1 VSPVLFR
8 HRRLILLVAAL
19 LTAGLAAV
27 AAGAM
32 NTFVL
37 SRWEAPGS
45 ESVQVQELLKRDHD
59 TGNANLVL
67 LVGGA
72 VDDPVTAAAANA
84 VAAELR
90 SEPAVSDVWSY
101 WSRAGD
107 PTMRSADG
115 RHAVI
120 LAHVSGDATSAR
132 LLIRERIL
140 PAYTRDTGV
149 IRVSVGGAEAV
160 SSQVSQQATRDF
172 LRAEILIL
180 PVMVVLLVW
189 LYRRVRLALL
199 TLGIGLFAVLGTLAG
214 LRLLT
219 GFTEVATFAAN
230 ITLVMGIGL
239 GIDYS
244 LFVIARFREELT
256 AGAPVPAA
264 ISTTVRTAGRTVV
277 FSGLTVAASLSA
289 LLLFPFAFLRSF
301 AYAGILVVAL
311 AVLGALTILPAALA
325 VLGPRALRRNRRP
338 ARAGGLR
345 SRVGRRDRSP
355 TQEDDLTSRVGRR
368 ERSSAQGDGLR
379 SRVGRRDRS
388 LAQEDSF
395 RSRVGRR
402 GRGPAQQG
410 GFWVRVG
417 GSVMRRPV
425 LFTAFGLL
433 VTGVLAAPALGM
445 RIGLPDDRVLPPSA
459 STRQTYDVMR
469 SVLPNEPQDALHIVT
484 TSTDVAGY
492 AAEVSRVPGIAQV
505 NSAAGVFT
513 GGVRVGPPPFTG
525 SRLEAVPTREILSG
539 TETPALVAAVRA
551 VPPPPG
557 GALVG
562 GYPAELTDFRAMLT
576 DRIPLVAA
584 VLLAISFAVLF
595 AMSRSLLIPVKATIL
610 NLLSLAVM
618 FGVLVTVFQNGL
630 FADVLGFTPIGT
642 LDPAFPILMFCVAY
656 GLSMDYE
663 VFLLSRI
670 KERYEATG
678 DNTRA
683 VLEGL
688 QRSAPLVTAAA
699 TILAVSFALYATG
712 EVMYLQM
719 VGVGTAVAILVDATI
734 IRAILVPALMRLAG
748 RANWWPARPA
758 TPQTDPP
765 PPTATAA
772 TAAESPPQLPS
783 GASMPLL
790 PGGGNAP

>member
-1 VSPVLFR
+1 VLFR
-8 HRRLILLVAAL
+8 HRRLILLLTGL
-19 LTAGLAAV
+19 LTVALGAV

-32 NTFVL
+32 NAMVL

-45 ESVQVQELLKRDHD
+45 ESVQVQELLARDHG

-67 LVGGA
+67 LVTGA
-72 VDDPVTAAAANA
+72 IDDPATAAAATA
-84 VAAELR
+84 VATELR
-90 SEPAVSDVWSY
+90 GEQAVGDVWSY
-101 WSRAGD
+101 WSRGGD

-120 LAHVSGDATSAR
+120 LAHVTGDATSAR

-140 PAYTRDTGV
+140 PAYTRDDGV
-149 IRVSVGGAEAV
+149 LRVDVGGAEAV
-160 SSQVSQQATRDF
+160 SGQVSQQATRDF
-172 LRAEILIL
+172 LRAELLIL
-180 PVMVVLLVW
+180 PVMTILLVW
-189 LYRRVRLALL
+189 LYRRIRLALL

-214 LRLLT
+214 LRVLT

-256 AGAPVPAA
+256 AGATIKNA
-264 ISTTVRTAGRTVV
+264 IVSTVRTAGRTVV

-325 VLGPRALRRNRRP
+325 VLGPRALRRNPRP
-338 ARAGGLR
+338 EA
-345 SRVGRRDRSP
+345 
-355 TQEDDLTSRVGRR
+355 DD
-368 ERSSAQGDGLR
+368 
-379 SRVGRRDRS
+379 
-388 LAQEDSF
+388 
-395 RSRVGRR
+395 
-402 GRGPAQQG
+402 
-410 GFWVRVG
+410 GFWVRAG
-417 GSVMRRPV
+417 GAVMRRPV

-433 VTGVLAAPALGM
+433 VVGVLAAPALGL
-445 RIGLPDDRVLPPSA
+445 RLGLPDDRVLPPSA

-469 SVLPNEPQDALHIVT
+469 DVLPTEPQDALHIVT

-492 AAEVSRVPGIAQV
+492 AADVSRVPGIAQV
-505 NSAAGVFT
+505 NAAAGVFVA
-513 GGVRVGPPPFTG
+513 GVRVGPAPFTG
-525 SRLEAVPTREILSG
+525 ARLEAVPTREILSG
-539 TETPALVAAVRA
+539 TQTPALVAAVRA
-551 VPPPPG
+551 VPQPPG

-562 GYPAELTDFRAMLT
+562 GYPAELSDFRAMLT

-584 VLLAISFAVLF
+584 VLLAISFVVLF
-595 AMSRSLLIPVKATIL
+595 AMSRSLLIPLKATIL

-618 FGVLVTVFQNGL
+618 FGVLVTVFQNGFL
-630 FADVLGFTPIGT
+630 AGVLGFTPIGT

-670 KERYEATG
+670 KERYDATG
-678 DNTRA
+678 DNARA

-712 EVMYLQM
+712 EVVYLQM
-719 VGVGTAVAILVDATI
+719 VGVGIAVAIIVDATI

-758 TPQTDPP
+758 APRPD
-765 PPTATAA
+765 AA
-772 TAAESPPQLPS
+772 SLTRVGVTSR
-783 GASMPLL
+783 
-790 PGGGNAP
+790 

>member
-1 VSPVLFR
+1 MSPVLFR

-19 LTAGLAAV
+19 LTLGLAAV

-32 NTFVL
+32 NVLVL

-45 ESVQVQELLKRDHD
+45 ESVRVQELLERDHG

-67 LVGGA
+67 LVSG
-72 VDDPVTAAAANA
+72 VIDDPSVAAAAQT

-90 SEPAVSDVWSY
+90 GEEAVLDVWSY
-101 WSRAGD
+101 WSRGKD

-115 RHAVI
+115 RHALI
-120 LAHVSGDATSAR
+120 LAHVTGDATSAR
-132 LLIRERIL
+132 LHIRERLL
-140 PAYTRDTGV
+140 PAYTRDTGL
-149 IRVSVGGAEAV
+149 IRVAVGGAEAV

-172 LRAEILIL
+172 LRAELLIV
-180 PVMVVLLVW
+180 PVMIVLLVV
-189 LYRRVRLALL
+189 LYRRFRLALL
-199 TLGIGLFAVLGTLAG
+199 TLGVGLFAVIGTLAG
-214 LRLLT
+214 LRLLA
-219 GFTEVATFAAN
+219 GVTEVATFAAN

-264 ISTTVRTAGRTVV
+264 ILDTVRTAGRTVV

-301 AYAGILVVAL
+301 AYAGILVVIL
-311 AVLGALTILPAALA
+311 AVLGTLTILPAALA
-325 VLGPRALRRNRRP
+325 VLGPRALRRRP
-338 ARAGGLR
+338 PPGPRALRHPPPPREDGFWTRAGGL
-345 SRVGRRDRSP
+345 
-355 TQEDDLTSRVGRR
+355 
-368 ERSSAQGDGLR
+368 
-379 SRVGRRDRS
+379 
-388 LAQEDSF
+388 
-395 RSRVGRR
+395 
-402 GRGPAQQG
+402 
-410 GFWVRVG
+410 
-417 GSVMRRPV
+417 VMRRPV
-425 LFTAFGLL
+425 LFTALGLL
-433 VTGVLAAPALGM
+433 IVGVLAAPALGL
-445 RIGLPDDRVLPPSA
+445 RLGLPDDRVLPPSA

-469 SVLPNEPQDALHIVT
+469 DVLPTEPQDALHIVT
-484 TSTDVAGY
+484 ASPDTGGY
-492 AAEVSRVPGIAQV
+492 AAAVSRVPGIAQV
-505 NSAAGVFT
+505 NSAAGVFVAGART
-513 GGVRVGPPPFTG
+513 GPAPAGITG
-525 SRLEAVPTREILSG
+525 TRLEAVPTREVLSG
-539 TETPALVAAVRA
+539 TGTPALVAAVRA
-551 VPPPPG
+551 VPAPPG
-557 GALVG
+557 GVQVG

-576 DRIPLVAA
+576 ERIPLVAA

-618 FGVLVTVFQNGL
+618 FGVLVTVFQNGFL
-630 FADVLGFTPIGT
+630 AGVLSFTPIGT

-670 KERYEATG
+670 KERYDATG

-688 QRSAPLVTAAA
+688 QRSAPLVTAAG

-719 VGVGTAVAILVDATI
+719 VGVGTAVAILVDATV

-748 RANWWPARPA
+748 PANWWPSAARPA
-758 TPQTDPP
+758 RSGGKRRPVQ
-765 PPTATAA
+765 AA
-772 TAAESPPQLPS
+772 SR
-783 GASMPLL
+783 
-790 PGGGNAP
+790 

>member
-1 VSPVLFR
+1 MSPVLFR

-32 NTFVL
+32 NVLVL

-45 ESVQVQELLKRDHD
+45 ESVRVQELLDRDHG

-67 LVGGA
+67 LVSG
-72 VDDPVTAAAANA
+72 VIDDPSVAAAAQT
-84 VAAELR
+84 VATELR
-90 SEPAVSDVWSY
+90 AEEAVLDVWSY
-101 WSRAGD
+101 WSRGQD

-115 RHAVI
+115 RHALI
-120 LAHVSGDATSAR
+120 LAHVTGDATSAR
-132 LLIRERIL
+132 LHIRERIL
-140 PAYTRDTGV
+140 PAYTRDTGLIQV
-149 IRVSVGGAEAV
+149 RVGGAEAV
-160 SSQVSQQATRDF
+160 AGQVSEQATRDF
-172 LRAEILIL
+172 LRAELLIV
-180 PVMVVLLVW
+180 PVMIVLLVV
-189 LYRRVRLALL
+189 LYRRFRLALL
-199 TLGIGLFAVLGTLAG
+199 TLGIGLFAVIGTLAG
-214 LRLLT
+214 LRLLA
-219 GFTEVATFAAN
+219 GVTEVATFAAN

-256 AGAPVPAA
+256 AGASVPAA
-264 ISTTVRTAGRTVV
+264 ILDTVRTAGRTVV

-301 AYAGILVVAL
+301 AYAGILVVIL
-311 AVLGALTILPAALA
+311 AVLGTLTILPAALA
-325 VLGPRALRRNRRP
+325 ALGPRALRRRP
-338 ARAGGLR
+338 PPPREDGFWTRTGGL
-345 SRVGRRDRSP
+345 
-355 TQEDDLTSRVGRR
+355 
-368 ERSSAQGDGLR
+368 
-379 SRVGRRDRS
+379 
-388 LAQEDSF
+388 
-395 RSRVGRR
+395 
-402 GRGPAQQG
+402 
-410 GFWVRVG
+410 
-417 GSVMRRPV
+417 VMRRPI
-425 LFTAFGLL
+425 LFTALGLL
-433 VTGVLAAPALGM
+433 IVGVLAAPALGL
-445 RIGLPDDRVLPPSA
+445 RLGLPDDRVLPPTA

-469 SVLPNEPQDALHIVT
+469 DVLPTEPQDALHIVT
-484 TSTDVAGY
+484 ASADSGAY
-492 AAEVSRVPGIAQV
+492 AAAVSQISGIARV
-505 NSAAGVFT
+505 NSAAGVFVAGTRIGPAPAGLT
-513 GGVRVGPPPFTG
+513 GT
-525 SRLEAVPTREILSG
+525 RLEAVPTREVLSG
-539 TETPALVAAVRA
+539 TGTPALVAAVRA
-551 VPPPPG
+551 VPAPPG
-557 GALVG
+557 GAQVG

-595 AMSRSLLIPVKATIL
+595 TMSRSLLIPIKATIL

-618 FGVLVTVFQNGL
+618 FGVLVTVFQNGFL
-630 FADVLGFTPIGT
+630 ADVLGFTPIGT

-670 KERYEATG
+670 KERYDATG

-683 VLEGL
+683 VLDGL

-748 RANWWPARPA
+748 PANWWPSAL
-758 TPQTDPP
+758 
-765 PPTATAA
+765 PPTRRTDGLR
-772 TAAESPPQLPS
+772 PPTPPDELVTLGRP
-783 GASMPLL
+783 PH
-790 PGGGNAP
+790 PTN

>member
-459 STRQTYDVMR
+459 ST
-469 SVLPNEPQDALHIVT
+469 
-484 TSTDVAGY
+484 
-492 AAEVSRVPGIAQV
+492 
-505 NSAAGVFT
+505 
-513 GGVRVGPPPFTG
+513 
-525 SRLEAVPTREILSG
+525 
-539 TETPALVAAVRA
+539 
-551 VPPPPG
+551 
-557 GALVG
+557 
-562 GYPAELTDFRAMLT
+562 
-576 DRIPLVAA
+576 
-584 VLLAISFAVLF
+584 
-595 AMSRSLLIPVKATIL
+595 
-610 NLLSLAVM
+610 
-618 FGVLVTVFQNGL
+618 
-630 FADVLGFTPIGT
+630 
-642 LDPAFPILMFCVAY
+642 
-656 GLSMDYE
+656 
-663 VFLLSRI
+663 
-670 KERYEATG
+670 
-678 DNTRA
+678 
-683 VLEGL
+683 
-688 QRSAPLVTAAA
+688 
-699 TILAVSFALYATG
+699 
-712 EVMYLQM
+712 
-719 VGVGTAVAILVDATI
+719 
-734 IRAILVPALMRLAG
+734 G
-748 RANWWPARPA
+748 RRM
-758 TPQTDPP
+758 T
-765 PPTATAA
+765 
-772 TAAESPPQLPS
+772 
-783 GASMPLL
+783 
-790 PGGGNAP
+790 

>member
-1 VSPVLFR
+1 VLFR
-8 HRRLILLVAAL
+8 HRRLILLL
-19 LTAGLAAV
+19 AGLVTVALGAI

-32 NTFVL
+32 NSMVL

-45 ESVQVQELLKRDHD
+45 ESVHVQELLERDHG

-67 LVGGA
+67 LVTGA
-72 VDDPVTAAAANA
+72 IDDPAAAAAATA
-84 VAAELR
+84 VAAEL
-90 SEPAVSDVWSY
+90 SGEPAVGDVWSY
-101 WSRAGD
+101 WSRGGD

-120 LAHVSGDATSAR
+120 LAHVTGDATSAR

-149 IRVSVGGAEAV
+149 IRVDVGGAEAV

-172 LRAEILIL
+172 LRAEMLIL
-180 PVMVVLLVW
+180 PVMAVLLVW

-199 TLGIGLFAVLGTLAG
+199 TLGIGLFAVVGALAG

-244 LFVIARFREELT
+244 LFVIARFREEFA
-256 AGAPVPAA
+256 AGEQIKDA
-264 ISTTVRTAGRTVV
+264 IHATVRTAGRTVV

-301 AYAGILVVAL
+301 AYAGILVVVL
-311 AVLGALTILPAALA
+311 AVVGALTILPAALA
-325 VLGPRALRRNRRP
+325 VLGRRALRRSPARREGVFW
-338 ARAGGLR
+338 ARAGAL
-345 SRVGRRDRSP
+345 
-355 TQEDDLTSRVGRR
+355 
-368 ERSSAQGDGLR
+368 
-379 SRVGRRDRS
+379 
-388 LAQEDSF
+388 
-395 RSRVGRR
+395 
-402 GRGPAQQG
+402 
-410 GFWVRVG
+410 
-417 GSVMRRPV
+417 VMRRPV
-425 LFTAFGLL
+425 LFTAAGLI
-433 VTGVLAAPALGM
+433 VVGVLAAPALGL
-445 RIGLPDDRVLPPSA
+445 RIGLPDDRVLPSSA

-484 TSTDVAGY
+484 TSADVTAY
-492 AAEVSRVPGIAQV
+492 ATALSRVPGIAQV
-505 NSAAGVFT
+505 NSAAGVFAA
-513 GGVRVGPPPFTG
+513 GERVGPPVLTG
-525 SRLEAVPTREILSG
+525 ARLEAVPTREILSG

-562 GYPAELTDFRAMLT
+562 GYPAELADFRAMLT

-584 VLLAISFAVLF
+584 VLLVISFGVLF
-595 AMSRSLLIPVKATIL
+595 AMSRSLLLPVKATVL

-618 FGVLVTVFQNGL
+618 FGVLVTVFQNGFL
-630 FADVLGFTPIGT
+630 ADVLGFTPIGT

-670 KERYEATG
+670 KERYDETG

-683 VLEGL
+683 VLDGL

-719 VGVGTAVAILVDATI
+719 VGVGTAVAIVVDATI

-748 RANWWPARPA
+748 RANWWPAETRPCRVRPRSA
-758 TPQTDPP
+758 IRIGGH
-765 PPTATAA
+765 
-772 TAAESPPQLPS
+772 AESPSLQQ
-783 GASMPLL
+783 G
-790 PGGGNAP
+790 

>member
-8 HRRLILLVAAL
+8 HRRLILLVTAL
-19 LTAGLAAV
+19 LTLGLAAV

-32 NTFVL
+32 NVLVL

-45 ESVQVQELLKRDHD
+45 ESVRVQELLERDHG

-67 LVGGA
+67 LVSG
-72 VDDPVTAAAANA
+72 VIDDPAVAAAANA

-90 SEPAVSDVWSY
+90 TEDAVLDVWSY
-101 WSRAGD
+101 WSRGGD
-107 PTMRSADG
+107 PTMRDADG
-115 RHAVI
+115 RHALI
-120 LAHVSGDATSAR
+120 LAHVTGDATSAR
-132 LLIRERIL
+132 LHIRERIL
-140 PAYTRDTGV
+140 PAYSRDTGL
-149 IRVSVGGAEAV
+149 IRVDVGGAEAV

-172 LRAEILIL
+172 LRAELLIV
-180 PVMVVLLVW
+180 PVMIVLLVV
-189 LYRRVRLALL
+189 LYRRFRLALL
-199 TLGIGLFAVLGTLAG
+199 TLGVGLFAVIGTLAG
-214 LRLLT
+214 LRLLA
-219 GFTEVATFAAN
+219 GVTEVATFAAN

-264 ISTTVRTAGRTVV
+264 IATTVRTAGRTVV

-325 VLGPRALRRNRRP
+325 VLGTRALRRRPPPHENDSWSSHSPPPHENSPWSRRP
-338 ARAGGLR
+338 PPPR
-345 SRVGRRDRSP
+345 
-355 TQEDDLTSRVGRR
+355 ED
-368 ERSSAQGDGLR
+368 
-379 SRVGRRDRS
+379 
-388 LAQEDSF
+388 
-395 RSRVGRR
+395 
-402 GRGPAQQG
+402 
-410 GFWVRVG
+410 GFWSRLG
-417 GSVMRRPV
+417 TLVMRRPV
-425 LFTAFGLL
+425 LFTVLGLL
-433 VTGVLAAPALGM
+433 IVGVLAAPALGL
-445 RIGLPDDRVLPPSA
+445 RLGLPDDRVLPPTA

-469 SVLPNEPQDALHIVT
+469 DVLPTEPQDALHIVAA
-484 TSTDVAGY
+484 SADIGGY
-492 AAEVSRVPGIAQV
+492 AAAVSRVPGIAQV
-505 NSAAGVFT
+505 NSAAGVFVAGTRT
-513 GGVRVGPPPFTG
+513 GPAPPGLAGPEPSGPTSPGPGPAGPSNPAGPAGIGPSGPSG
-525 SRLEAVPTREILSG
+525 SRLEAVPTREALSG
-539 TETPALVAAVRA
+539 TDTPALVAAVRA

-557 GALVG
+557 ATVQVG

-576 DRIPLVAA
+576 DRIPLVAV
-584 VLLAISFAVLF
+584 VLLTISFAVLF

-618 FGVLVTVFQNGL
+618 FGVLVTVFQNGFL
-630 FADVLGFTPIGT
+630 ADVLGFTPIGT

-670 KERYEATG
+670 KERWDATG

-683 VLEGL
+683 VLDGL

-712 EVMYLQM
+712 DVMYLQM
-719 VGVGTAVAILVDATI
+719 VGVGTAVAILIDATV

-748 RANWWPARPA
+748 PANWWPSATRPA
-758 TPQTDPP
+758 GAGSKRPP
-765 PPTATAA
+765 VPAT
-772 TAAESPPQLPS
+772 SR
-783 GASMPLL
+783 
-790 PGGGNAP
+790 